1 MQALNF
7 EAHGELDVLQF
18 GEVPD
23 PEVPDGWALLKVE
36 ACALNH
42 LDIWV
47 RRGWPGLKLD
57 MPHIGG
63 SDIAGTLV
71 TDTGNWNTGDAVVV
85 DPGISTRQDTWTAA
99 GNDSMSPGYRIL
111 GEHVRGGFAE
121 FVAVP
126 LENLHPRPAGLTAAE
141 AAAPLLV
148 GLTAYR
154 MLVHRARL
162 QTGER
167 MLVVGSGGGVNSTAI
182 QLGCHLGAEVHVV
195 AGGPEKAQRAKEL
208 GAALVVDYKT
218 DEAWH
223 KPLFTATERRGY
235 DVIIDNVG
243 RATWK
248 QSLRLAGIGGR
259 IVTVGNTSG
268 PLAETDVR
276 FIFTRQLSILGST
289 MGSHADFAAVL
300 ELLEQGALKPLIHCE
315 LPLSDGRRGH
325 EIIERGEMFGKVV
338 LRPDY

>member
-1 MQALNF
+1 MQALYF

-18 GEVPD
+18 GDVPD

-63 SDIAGTLV
+63 SDVAGTLV
-71 TDTGNWNTGDAVVV
+71 TDAGDWKTGDTVVV
-85 DPGISTRQDTWTAA
+85 DPGISTRRDTWTAS
-99 GNDSMSPGYRIL
+99 GDDSMSPGYRVL

-154 MLVHRARL
+154 MLIHRARL

-223 KPLFTATERRGY
+223 KPLFAATERRGY

-268 PLAETDVR
+268 PLAETDIR

-300 ELLEQGALKPLIHCE
+300 ELLEQGALKPLIHRE
-315 LPLSDGRRGH
+315 LPLSEGRRGH